1 MRDEER
7 AHDGESRDPHDGMGY
22 PTMAEQ
28 RKSTRER
35 IEENVR
41 IGERSGERRCDDI
54 LEPLSA
60 EQTEAEQVRE

>member
-1 MRDEER
+1 
-7 AHDGESRDPHDGMGY
+7 
-22 PTMAEQ
+22 MAEQ
-28 RKSTRER
+28 RESTRER

-54 LEPLSA
+54 LEPLGA